1 MRNWILSLFDQQTVA
16 KSTRTFIRCVYGWF
30 ACFFI
35 FYFSDISS
43 IWGSDSALIRY
54 SAPDTPTNNFVYVL
68 MYQLQWFWPIA
79 AIHLT
84 SIFMVVFQIWKQ
96 PLLRFVVWI
105 TGVLLYFSA
114 IPAMNSGY
122 LFMLLLAFYVIPFQ
136 LNPKKELDYFINRV
150 VLFTCMLQLY
160 FVYVFSALFKV
171 TSMQWLSGDAL
182 YYTFLNDRFSPT
194 FLKSMAYYMPFGI
207 IIFLAY
213 FIMIFQLFF
222 PFWSQW
228 KRTRKAAIWIGILM
242 HLWIAF
248 VMHLWDFA
256 FAMLIPYYLFV
267 RKEDQNTVED
277 LPLPR
282 IVSETYDYHGNKTS
296 V

>member
-1 MRNWILSLFDQQTVA
+1 MRNWIDSLFNNQTVA

-79 AIHLT
+79 VIHLT

-150 VLFTCMLQLY
+150 VLFTCVLQLY

-194 FLKSMAYYMPFGI
+194 YLKSMAYYMPFGI
-207 IIFLAY
+207 IILLAY

-222 PFWSQW
+222 PLWSQW
-228 KRTRKAAIWIGILM
+228 KRTRNAAIWIGVLM
-242 HLWIAF
+242 HLWIAI

-256 FAMLIPYYLFV
+256 FAMLIPYYLLV
-267 RKEDQNTVED
+267 RKEDQNTEED

-282 IVSETYDYHGNKTS
+282 IVSETYDYHGNTTS

>member
-1 MRNWILSLFDQQTVA
+1 MRNWILSLFDEQTVA
-16 KSTRTFIRCVYGWF
+16 KSTRTFIRWVYGWF
-30 ACFFI
+30 ACYFI
-35 FYFSDISS
+35 FYFSDISA

-84 SIFMVVFQIWKQ
+84 SIFMVFFQIWKQ
-96 PLLRFVVWI
+96 AVLRFVVWI

-136 LNPKKELDYFINRV
+136 LKPKKELDYFINRV
-150 VLFTCMLQLY
+150 VLFTCVLQLY

-171 TSMQWLSGDAL
+171 TSVQWLSGDAL
-182 YYTFLNDRFSPT
+182 YYTFLNDRYSPT
-194 FLKSMAYYMPFGI
+194 FLKSMVYYM
-207 IIFLAY
+207 L
-213 FIMIFQLFF
+213 IFQLFF
-222 PFWSQW
+222 PLWSQW
-228 KRTRKAAIWIGILM
+228 KRTRKAALWIGVLM

-267 RKEDQNTVED
+267 RTEDRNTEED
-277 LPLPR
+277 LRLPP
-282 IVSETYDYHGNKTS
+282 IVVETYDYHGNTPS

>member
-1 MRNWILSLFDQQTVA
+1 MGIRLVCVLLYFLFFRYFRDLGKRQCTYTLQCARYSDQQFCLRFNVSIA
-16 KSTRTFIRCVYGWF
+16 VVLAHCRNSFNQYFHG
-30 ACFFI
+30 FF
-35 FYFSDISS
+35 SNLEQ
-43 IWGSDSALIRY
+43 A
-54 SAPDTPTNNFVYVL
+54 V
-68 MYQLQWFWPIA
+68 
-79 AIHLT
+79 
-84 SIFMVVFQIWKQ
+84 
-96 PLLRFVVWI
+96 LRFVVWI

-136 LNPKKELDYFINRV
+136 LKPKKELDYFINRV
-150 VLFTCMLQLY
+150 VLFTCVLQLY

-171 TSMQWLSGDAL
+171 TSVQWLSGDAL
-182 YYTFLNDRFSPT
+182 YYTFLNDRYSPT
-194 FLKSMAYYMPFGI
+194 FLKSMVYYMPFGI
-207 IIFLAY
+207 IVFLAY

-222 PFWSQW
+222 PLWSQW
-228 KRTRKAAIWIGILM
+228 KRTRKAALWIGVLM

-267 RKEDQNTVED
+267 RTEDRNTEED
-277 LPLPR
+277 LRLPP
-282 IVSETYDYHGNKTS
+282 IVVETYDYHGNTPS

>member
-1 MRNWILSLFDQQTVA
+1 MRNWIHSLFDEQTVA
-16 KSTRTFIRCVYGWF
+16 KSTRTFIRWVYGWF
-30 ACFFI
+30 ACYFI

-43 IWGSDSALIRY
+43 IWGSDSVLIRY

-68 MYQLQWFWPIA
+68 MYQLHWFWPIA

-96 PLLRFVVWI
+96 PMLRFVVWI
-105 TGVLLYFSA
+105 TGILLYFSA

-136 LNPKKELDYFINRV
+136 LKPKKEMDYFINRV
-150 VLFTCMLQLY
+150 VLFTCVLQLY

-171 TSMQWLSGDAL
+171 TSVQWLSGDAL
-182 YYTFLNDRFSPT
+182 YYTFLNDRYSPT
-194 FLKSMAYYMPFGI
+194 FLKSMVYYMPFGI
-207 IIFLAY
+207 IVFLAY

-222 PFWSQW
+222 PLWSQW
-228 KRTRKAAIWIGILM
+228 KRTRKAALWIGVLM

-267 RKEDQNTVED
+267 RTEDQNTEED

-282 IVSETYDYHGNKTS
+282 IVEETYDYHGNTPS

>member
-1 MRNWILSLFDQQTVA
+1 MKNWILSLFSEQHV
-16 KSTRTFIRCVYGWF
+16 SSSIRTFIRCVYAWF
-30 ACFFI
+30 GCFFI
-35 FYFSDISS
+35 FYFSDLST
-43 IWGSDSALIRY
+43 IWGTDSALIRY

-68 MYQLQWFWPIA
+68 MYQLHWFWPIA
-79 AIHLT
+79 SLHLL
-84 SIFMVVFQIWKQ
+84 SIVMVVFQIWKQ
-96 PLLRFVVWI
+96 PVFRFLVWI

-122 LFMLLLAFYVIPFQ
+122 LFMLLLAFYLIPFQ
-136 LNPKKELDYFINRV
+136 LKPKKELDYFMNRMV
-150 VLFTCMLQLY
+150 VFTCMLQLY
-160 FVYVFSALFKV
+160 FVYVFSALFKI
-171 TSMQWLSGDAL
+171 TSKQWLSGEAL

-194 FLKSMAYYMPFGI
+194 FLKSIAYYMPFGI

-222 PFWSQW
+222 PLWSQW
-228 KRTRKAAIWIGILM
+228 KRTRKAALWIGVMM

-256 FAMLIPYYLFV
+256 FAMILPYYLFS
-267 RKEDQNTVED
+267 RTEDQKTEEVPPSTQILVETD
-277 LPLPR
+277 DH
-282 IVSETYDYHGNKTS
+282 YGNKLS